1 MAAAHMRGLRSSPF
15 LCVLHPGA
23 CAALAKRFTIART
36 MIKETVLADV
46 TAQMVKELRERT
58 GAGIK
63 ECKDILTQT
72 DGDIQQAI
80 DLLREKGM
88 KVSDKVQGREA
99 NEGRIEVYVHPGS
112 RMAALVEIDCET
124 DFVARTEDFIAL
136 AKDLALHIAA
146 TNPRYLKIGDVPAEE
161 IANSGEKAEKF
172 YEQYVLMAQPFIK
185 DGSRTIEEKVK
196 ETVAKVRENIVVRR
210 FVRYEIGG

>member
-1 MAAAHMRGLRSSPF
+1 M
-15 LCVLHPGA
+15 V
-23 CAALAKRFTIART
+23 
-36 MIKETVLADV
+36 VADV

-72 DGDIQQAI
+72 GGDIDQAI
-80 DLLREKGM
+80 GLLREKGM

-112 RMAALVEIDCET
+112 RMAALVEVDCET

-136 AKDLALHIAA
+136 SKDLALHIAA
-146 TNPRYLKIGDVPAEE
+146 TNPRYLKVEDVPAEE

-172 YEQYVLMAQPFIK
+172 YEQYVLMTQPFIK

-196 ETVAKVRENIVVRR
+196 ETVAKVRENIVIRR

>member
-1 MAAAHMRGLRSSPF
+1 M
-15 LCVLHPGA
+15 V
-23 CAALAKRFTIART
+23 
-36 MIKETVLADV
+36 VADV
-46 TAQMVKELRERT
+46 TAQMVKDLRERT
-58 GAGIK
+58 GAGVK

-72 DGDIQQAI
+72 DGDMKKAI
-80 DLLREKGM
+80 EALREKGM

-99 NEGRIEVYVHPGS
+99 NEGRVEIYVHPGS
-112 RMAALVEIDCET
+112 RMAAMVEIDCET

-146 TNPRYLKIGDVPAEE
+146 TNPRYLKIEDVPAEE
-161 IANSGEKAEKF
+161 ITNSGEKAEKF